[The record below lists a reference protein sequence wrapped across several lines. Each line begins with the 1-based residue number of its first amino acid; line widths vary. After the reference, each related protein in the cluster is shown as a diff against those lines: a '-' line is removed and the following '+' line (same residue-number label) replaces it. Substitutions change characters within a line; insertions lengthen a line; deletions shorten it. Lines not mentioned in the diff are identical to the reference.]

1 MEVIDILQSYN
12 LYSVMFRLFSA
23 LVIGVLIGYDR
34 SKKGSPAGV
43 KTHSLVCIGAAL
55 VMLTGEFCNI
65 KYGQSDITRMAAQ
78 VISGIGFLGA
88 GTILVTGKHQIKGLT
103 SAAGIWFS
111 ACVGIAIGAGFYV
124 GAFVAALMEVVIMNL
139 FTKLKI
145 TETSDT
151 IKINLGY
158 NNNLNIG
165 ELIEVV
171 KESNAEVISVD
182 HNLFAGFDLEIN
194 KYAVITIQIEDGDK
208 TKQLFNDLSK
218 VKGVIYFSIV

>member
-1 MEVIDILQSYN
+1 MKVIDILQNYN
-12 LYSVMFRLFSA
+12 LYSVMFRLFSS
-23 LVIGVLIGYDR
+23 LIIGVIIGYDR

-43 KTHSLVCIGAAL
+43 KTHSLVCIGASL

-88 GTILVTGKHQIKGLT
+88 GTILVTGKNQIKGLT

-145 TETSDT
+145 DDASDT
-151 IKINLGY
+151 IKFNLGY
-158 NNNLNIG
+158 NNHLNLG
-165 ELIEVV
+165 ELIKVI
-171 KESNAEVISVD
+171 KESNAEVICVD
-182 HNLFAGFDLEIN
+182 HDLFSGFDVDAN
-194 KYAVITIQIEDGDK
+194 KYAVITIQMEDKDK
-208 TKQLFNDLSK
+208 TNQLFNDLTK
-218 VKGVIYFSIV
+218 AKGIIYVSVV